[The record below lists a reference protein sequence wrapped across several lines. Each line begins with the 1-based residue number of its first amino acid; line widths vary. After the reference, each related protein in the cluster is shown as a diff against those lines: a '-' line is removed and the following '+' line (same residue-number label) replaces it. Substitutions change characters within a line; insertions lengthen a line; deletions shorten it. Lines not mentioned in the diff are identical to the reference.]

1 MFTTPVTRESCPV
14 AVLLGGSGHA
24 RSSMR
29 TPAVPALLKRL
40 PAVSKRS
47 GCASESHA
55 TGV

>member
-1 MFTTPVTRESCPV
+1 MFTIPVTRELCPV

-24 RSSMR
+24 RSSVH
-29 TPAVPALLKRL
+29 TPAVPALLKQL